1 MAVDFNGANPGAIGK
16 RPHLS
21 AASDKIQC
29 SGGRQQDMPIYEYL
43 CRKCRRKMSFLVMS
57 AASSRPTCKFCKAED
72 LEQLFSRFSSPKSEE
87 SRLESLS
94 DPASFSG
101 LDENDPGS
109 VARWMKKMGK
119 ELGEDFGG
127 EDIDQLA
134 EEASQEA
141 TGEGDSGDTDG
152 SGDDL

>member
-1 MAVDFNGANPGAIGK
+1 
-16 RPHLS
+16 
-21 AASDKIQC
+21 
-29 SGGRQQDMPIYEYL
+29 
-43 CRKCRRKMSFLVMS
+43 MSFLVMS
-57 AASSRPTCKFCKAED
+57 TASFQPACKFCKAED

-87 SRLESLS
+87 SRMESLS

-134 EEASQEA
+134 EEAAQEA
-141 TGEGDSGDTDG
+141 AGGGDAGDTGG
-152 SGDDL
+152 SSSDDL

>member
-1 MAVDFNGANPGAIGK
+1 
-16 RPHLS
+16 
-21 AASDKIQC
+21 
-29 SGGRQQDMPIYEYL
+29 MPIYEYS

-57 AASSRPTCKFCKAED
+57 PASFQPVCKYCKGED
-72 LEQLFSRFSSPKSEE
+72 LEQLFSRFASPRSEE
-87 SRLESLS
+87 SRLESLA
-94 DPASFSG
+94 DPSSFSG

-134 EEASQEA
+134 EEAEQEA
-141 TGEGDSGDTDG
+141 AGGGESGGPGG
-152 SGDDL
+152 SSTDDL